1 MTIVNKHFGRTI
13 TVGNLIRIG
22 FDKSLNFKKI
32 NNYEDLIRLTTQLNQ
47 HILSSNNVYHD
58 RIWEIYSI
66 ERDKLNLRGSE
77 SEIKSILNQEA
88 VSNVIREKL
97 LTMSFTQLFKE
108 TLVKNPLIYL
118 YQSKWKWFERD
129 PFQRPYDL
137 KSVLTSEVDNH
148 FFVLEKTG
156 TFDTLF
162 DSNIFEFPIT
172 EYQFFLIQLFENPEI
187 VENAFKKFTDIFDV
201 INEGEKKELLSITKR
216 LIEELIFR
224 RFIVV
229 AD

>member
-1 MTIVNKHFGRTI
+1 
-13 TVGNLIRIG
+13 
-22 FDKSLNFKKI
+22 KI

-137 KSVLTSEVDNH
+137 
-148 FFVLEKTG
+148 
-156 TFDTLF
+156 
-162 DSNIFEFPIT
+162 
-172 EYQFFLIQLFENPEI
+172 
-187 VENAFKKFTDIFDV
+187 
-201 INEGEKKELLSITKR
+201 
-216 LIEELIFR
+216 
-224 RFIVV
+224 
-229 AD
+229 